1 MQVLSVIVTK
11 WKEIVDR
18 LAEIITTSRGDGSRA
33 TLRSAATEA
42 ALASV
47 GGAGTRRGYEDNVKT
62 MAESSMSNRI
72 L

>member
-33 TLRSAATEA
+33 TLRSAATEGFGFCWRCRDPP
-42 ALASV
+42 SV
-47 GGAGTRRGYEDNVKT
+47 RG
-62 MAESSMSNRI
+62 
-72 L
+72 